1 LALSPPRPIDK
12 AELRDRILAQLRSQL
27 DVLAAAARSSRDEAT
42 DGENRQEGKFDMRAQ
57 SAAYLAAGQSQLADE
72 LAQAIAAYQALD
84 ISRLTPDSPAA
95 LGALVSLDSGGQVSR
110 ILFGPARGG
119 LEVVFGAETITVVTP
134 GSPLGRQLLGRTAGQ
149 DIGGR
154 RRIQSVE

>member
-12 AELRDRILAQLRSQL
+12 AELRDRILAQLREQL
-27 DVLAAAARSSRDEAT
+27 EVLAAAARSSRDEAT

-84 ISRLTPDSPAA
+84 ISPLPPDSPAA
-95 LGALVSLDSGGQVSR
+95 LGALVSLDFGGQISR
-110 ILFGPARGG
+110 ILLGPGRGG
-119 LEVVFGAETITVVTP
+119 LEVALGAETITVVTP
-134 GSPLGRQLLGRTAGQ
+134 ASPLGRQLLGQKPGQ
-149 DIGGR
+149 DLGGR